1 MLREEFKKY
10 GVEQARAIPD
20 KNFAFIKF
28 TSEAG
33 ASLAIQEMNG
43 KLWQHSGQRLRVSK
57 AWAPQANVN
66 RYTQ

>member
-10 GVEQARAIPD
+10 GVEKVRAIPD
-20 KNFAFIKF
+20 KSFAFIKF

-43 KLWQHSGQRLRVSK
+43 KLWQDSGQRLRVSK
-57 AWAPQANVN
+57 AWAPQTSSN
-66 RYTQ
+66 RAYY